1 MLNFYKTLGPI
12 SYKKILSTLEIKNQE
27 SDISNI
33 KFTSF
38 KGLNNCTE
46 NDLTFLYDNNN
57 LSESQIKPKGIVISN
72 KRKDISNLDHIIT
85 FIVSDVH
92 SSVARL
98 SNLFYRDY
106 NDAEKNKLIK
116 TKIRNNNQISKSA
129 IIKKGCKIGDN
140 LIIGEGSI
148 LSECCIIGRN
158 VKIGSNTVIQ
168 NSIIGDNVVIENNCS
183 IGQPGF
189 GFSFKDNNNLKIY
202 HIGRVII
209 QDNCYIGSNC
219 TIDRGSFSDTY
230 MGENVYLD
238 NQVHI
243 AHNVTIGSNSIL
255 AGQCG
260 VAGSATIG
268 DNVRI
273 GGQVGVIGHV
283 NIGNNVEIGAKSG
296 VRNSVKNNQKIMG
309 DPAINM
315 FTHLKKTLK
324 KKNKLKNDNS

>member
-12 SYKKILSTLEIKNQE
+12 SYKNILSTLVIDNNDTSNKD
-27 SDISNI
+27 DIVFS
-33 KFTSF
+33 SF

-46 NDLTFLYDNNN
+46 NDLTFLYDNND
-57 LSESQIKPKGIVISN
+57 LSETKKKPKGIVISN
-72 KRKDISNLDHIIT
+72 NRKDISNLDHVIK

-92 SSVARL
+92 SSVAKL
-98 SNLFYRDY
+98 SNLFYRDF
-106 NDAEKNKLIK
+106 NNIEKNKFNKTLIK
-116 TKIRNNNQISKSA
+116 RNNNISKLA

-140 LIIGEGSI
+140 LSIGDGSI
-148 LSECCIIGRN
+148 INEGCIIGSD

-168 NSIIGDNVVIENNCS
+168 NSIIGNNVVVENNCS
-183 IGQPGF
+183 LGQPGF
-189 GFSFKDNNNLKIY
+189 GFAFNNNNNLKIY

-230 MGENVYLD
+230 IGENVYMD

-243 AHNVTIGSNSIL
+243 AHNVSVGCNSIL

-260 VAGSATIG
+260 VAGSTIIG
-268 DNVRI
+268 DYVRI
-273 GGQVGVIGHV
+273 GGQVGIIGHV
-283 NIGNNVEIGAKSG
+283 NIGNNVEIAAKSG
-296 VRNSVKNNQKIMG
+296 VRNSIKNNQKIMG

-324 KKNKLKNDNS
+324 K